1 MELEI
6 RDLLSRCKSGDRQ
19 AMDLLYQRY
28 RPQLLLVCKNYT
40 SEKSVAEDLLH
51 DAFVVIFTSLDKL
64 KQVDALESWM
74 TAIVKNVGY
83 QYCLK
88 SEKEKTA
95 LHQMALENKQSLE
108 VEQSLDY
115 DQLQSLVSLL
125 PLGYQQVFRLS
136 VFEGLSHQE
145 ISQLLGIAPHSSSL
159 SQLYVLTAAFP
170 PSRTFISAIIS

>member
-1 MELEI
+1 MDATELV
-6 RDLLSRCKSGDRQ
+6 SRCRAGERQ
-19 AMDLLYQRY
+19 ALNLLYQQY
-28 RPQLLLVCKNYT
+28 KPQLLNICRQYT
-40 SEKSVAEDLLH
+40 NKAEVAEDLLH

-145 ISQLLGIAPHSSSL
+145 ISQLLGIAPHSSS